1 LSTPNPQVKL
11 KPWLFTSLDPVSS
24 AATISVSS
32 ARSRQAVESPN
43 PFTVVAPNV
52 VTKSTGHY
60 FQVMAQSAIDKIP
73 PGPKLDAL
81 TAERIFGWK
90 NIQAQSFAGEVSPK
104 SFEPDALLHG
114 C

>member
-1 LSTPNPQVKL
+1 
-11 KPWLFTSLDPVSS
+11 
-24 AATISVSS
+24 
-32 ARSRQAVESPN
+32 VESPN

-52 VTKSTGHY
+52 VKSTGHY

-81 TAERIFGWK
+81 TAEKIFGWK

-104 SFEPDALLHG
+104 LSRMRYFTAAKVCSTLLGSFEIPAKSPARALSA
-114 C
+114 